1 MSDGRGS
8 GKDSGDRRPDP
19 LARAHDLAPLIE
31 TSAAEGERLR
41 RLPESLV
48 TALHDAGL
56 YRLLLPRS
64 LDGAELDPATF
75 VRVMEAVSRADAST
89 AWCLC
94 QASGCTMITG
104 YVAPDVA
111 REIFGDRRAALAWGP
126 SPDARAVPVDGG
138 YRVSGTFTFA
148 SGCRQATWLGG
159 QCAIREADGTP
170 RRRPD
175 GSAEARWML
184 LRAAQATIL
193 DTWSVIGLRATG
205 SDSFTVSDLFVPQQ
219 HSAARDDPAER
230 RHGGPLYCFPTTS
243 LYASGFAGVALGNA
257 RSMLDAFVRLAL
269 AKTPRGLSHPLRES
283 AVVQSELARTEA
295 RVDAARALLHTS
307 LDEVWRG
314 VVETGELE
322 LAQRVRI
329 RLAATH
335 AITEATA
342 AVDWAYHAA
351 GATAIFESQA
361 FERRFRDAHTVA
373 QQVQGRQT
381 HFETVGRVLLGLE
394 HDTTYFI

>member
-1 MSDGRGS
+1 MSDAAGLADHHAG
-8 GKDSGDRRPDP
+8 P
-19 LARAHDLAPLIE
+19 LARAEGLAPLIE
-31 TSAAEGERLR
+31 ASAAHGERER
-41 RLPESLV
+41 RLAPPLV
-48 TALHDAGL
+48 ALLHEAGL
-56 YRLLLPRS
+56 YRLLLPRA
-64 LDGAELDPATF
+64 LDGAELDPVSF

-94 QASGCTMITG
+94 QAAGCTMITG
-104 YVAPDVA
+104 YVAPEVA
-111 REIFGDRRAALAWGP
+111 REIFGDRRAVLAWGP
-126 SPDARAVPVDGG
+126 SPDGRAVPVDGG
-138 YRVSGTFTFA
+138 YRVSGTFAFA

-170 RRRPD
+170 RRRSD

-184 LRAAQATIL
+184 FPAERATIL

-205 SDSFTVSDLFVPQQ
+205 SDSFTVSDLFVPQG
-219 HSAARDDPAER
+219 HSAARDDPTER
-230 RHGGPLYCFPTTS
+230 RLGGPLYCFPTTS

-257 RSMLDAFVRLAL
+257 RSTLDAFVRLAQ
-269 AKTPRGLSHPLRES
+269 AKRPRGLTQPLRES

-295 RVDAARALLHTS
+295 RVGASRALLLTS

-314 VVETGELE
+314 VVETGQLE

-373 QQVQGRQT
+373 QQLQGRQT

-394 HDTTYFI
+394 PDTTTFI

>member
-1 MSDGRGS
+1 MADRAHGRPG
-8 GKDSGDRRPDP
+8 P
-19 LARAHDLAPLIE
+19 LARAEGLAPLIE
-31 TSAAEGERLR
+31 ASAGEGERTR
-41 RLPESLV
+41 RLAPPLV
-48 TALHDAGL
+48 ALLHEAEL
-56 YRLLLPRS
+56 YRLLLPRA
-64 LDGAELDPATF
+64 LDGAELDPVSF

-94 QASGCTMITG
+94 QAAGCTMITG
-104 YVAPDVA
+104 YVAPEVA
-111 REIFGDRRAALAWGP
+111 REIFGDRRAVLGWGP
-126 SPDARAVPVDGG
+126 SPDGRAVPVDGG

-159 QCAIREADGTP
+159 QCAIREPDGTP

-184 LRAAQATIL
+184 FPAEQATIL

-205 SDSFTVSDLFVPQQ
+205 SDSFTVSDLFVPQE

-230 RHGGPLYCFPTTS
+230 RLGGPLYCFPTTS

-257 RSMLDAFVRLAL
+257 RSTLDAFVRLAQ
-269 AKTPRGLSHPLRES
+269 AKRPRGLTQPLRES
-283 AVVQSELARTEA
+283 AVVQSELARSEA
-295 RVDAARALLHTS
+295 RVGAARALLLTS

-314 VVETGELE
+314 VVETGALE
-322 LAQRVRI
+322 LGARIRI

-373 QQVQGRQT
+373 QQLQGRQT

-394 HDTTYFI
+394 PDTTTWL

>member
-1 MSDGRGS
+1 MADTRNGRG
-8 GKDSGDRRPDP
+8 DP
-19 LARAHDLAPLIE
+19 LTRAHELAPLIE
-31 TSAAEGERLR
+31 ASAAEGERLR
-41 RLPESLV
+41 RLPDALV
-48 TALHDAGL
+48 AALLDAGL
-56 YRLLLPRS
+56 YRLLLPRT
-64 LDGAELDPATF
+64 LDGAELDPASF

-94 QASGCTMITG
+94 QAAGCTMITG
-104 YVAPDVA
+104 YVAPGVA
-111 REIFGDRRAALAWGP
+111 REIFGDRRTVLAWGP
-126 SPDARAVPVDGG
+126 SADGRAVPVGGG
-138 YRVSGTFTFA
+138 YRVSGTFGFA

-159 QCAIREADGTP
+159 QCAIHEADGTP

-184 LRAAQATIL
+184 FPAAQATVL

-205 SDSFTVSDLFVPQQ
+205 SESFTVSGLFVPRE
-219 HSAARDDPAER
+219 HSAARDDPSER

-257 RSMLDAFVRLAL
+257 RSTLDAFVRLAQ
-269 AKTPRGLSHPLRES
+269 AKTPRGLRQPLRES
-283 AVVQSELARTEA
+283 AVVQSELARNEA
-295 RVDAARALLHTS
+295 RLGAARALLLTS
-307 LDEVWRG
+307 LEEVWRD
-314 VVETGELE
+314 VVETGQLE

-335 AITEATA
+335 AITEATG
-342 AVDWAYHAA
+342 AVDFAYHTA
-351 GATAIFESQA
+351 GATAIFDSQA

-394 HDTTYFI
+394 PDTTAFL

>member
-1 MSDGRGS
+1 MIDGADTG
-8 GKDSGDRRPDP
+8 GDP
-19 LARAHDLAPLIE
+19 LIRVRPLAGLIAA
-31 TSAAEGERLR
+31 SAAEGERAR
-41 RLPESLV
+41 RLPERLV
-48 TALHDAGL
+48 EALHDAGL

-75 VRVMEAVSRADAST
+75 VRVLEEVSRADAST

-94 QASGCTMITG
+94 QAAGCTMISA
-104 YVAPDVA
+104 YLAPEVA
-111 REIFGDRRAALAWGP
+111 REIFGDPRALLAWGP
-126 SPDARAVPVDGG
+126 GPDARAVPIEGG
-138 YRVSGTFTFA
+138 YRVSGTWRFA

-159 QCAIREADGTP
+159 QCAIHAPDGTP
-170 RRRPD
+170 CRRPD
-175 GSAEARWML
+175 GSLETRWIL
-184 LRAAQATIL
+184 FPAGRATFL

-205 SDSFTVSDLFVPQQ
+205 SDSFTVSDLAVPRE

-230 RHGGPLYCFPTTS
+230 RHEGPLYCFPTTS

-257 RSMLDAFVRLAL
+257 RTALDAFVAL
-269 AKTPRGLSHPLRES
+269 ARTKTPRGLRQPLRES

-295 RVDAARALLHTS
+295 RLSAARALLLGS
-307 LDEVWRG
+307 LEEVWRR
-314 VVETGELE
+314 VVRTGTLE
-322 LAQRVRI
+322 LGQRVRI
-329 RLAATH
+329 RMAATH

-342 AVDWAYHAA
+342 AVDFAYHTA
-351 GATAIFESQA
+351 GATAIFDSEA

-394 HDTTYFI
+394 PDTTTFL

>member
-1 MSDGRGS
+1 MAERAAAHG
-8 GKDSGDRRPDP
+8 DP
-19 LARAHDLAPLIE
+19 LTRVRQLAPLIGAF
-31 TSAAEGERLR
+31 AAEGERAR

-48 TALHDAGL
+48 TALLDAGL
-56 YRLLLPRS
+56 YRLLLPRA

-75 VRVMEAVSRADAST
+75 VRVLEEVSRADASP

-94 QASGCTMITG
+94 QAAGCTMISG
-104 YVAPDVA
+104 YLVPEAA
-111 REIFGDRRAALAWGP
+111 GEIFGDRRAVLAWGP

-138 YRVSGTFTFA
+138 YRVSGTWGFA
-148 SGCRQATWLGG
+148 SGCRHATWLGG
-159 QCAIREADGTP
+159 QCTLQAPDGTA

-175 GSAEARWML
+175 GGETRWML
-184 LRAAQATIL
+184 FPVSRATVL

-205 SDSFTVSDLFVPQQ
+205 SDSFTVSDLFVPRA

-257 RSMLDAFVRLAL
+257 RSMLDAFLAL
-269 AKTPRGLSHPLRES
+269 AQAKTPRGLRQPLRES
-283 AVVQSELARTEA
+283 AVIQSELARHGA
-295 RVDAARALLHTS
+295 RLGAARALLLGS
-307 LDEVWRG
+307 LEEVWRS
-314 VVETGELE
+314 VVATGQLE
-322 LAQRVRI
+322 LGQRVRI
-329 RLAATH
+329 RMAATH

-342 AVDWAYHAA
+342 AVDFAYHAA

-373 QQVQGRQT
+373 QQLQGRDT
-381 HFETVGRVLLGLE
+381 HFETVGRFLLGLE
-394 HDTTYFI
+394 PDTTFL

>member
-1 MSDGRGS
+1 MVDRGNGRTE
-8 GKDSGDRRPDP
+8 PADP
-19 LARAHDLAPLIE
+19 PALARVRELAPLIE
-31 TSAAEGERLR
+31 TAAAEGERIR
-41 RLPESLV
+41 RLPEPMV
-48 TALHDAGL
+48 AALHDAGL
-56 YRLLLPRS
+56 YRLLLPRA
-64 LDGAELDPATF
+64 LDGAELDPVGFT
-75 VRVMEAVSRADAST
+75 RVIEAVSRADAST

-111 REIFGDRRAALAWGP
+111 REIFGDRRAVLAWGP
-126 SPDARAVPVDGG
+126 SPDGRAILADGG
-138 YRVSGTFTFA
+138 YRVSGTFTFV

-159 QCAIREADGTP
+159 QCTVHEGSGAP

-175 GSAEARWML
+175 GSVEARWML
-184 LRAAQATIL
+184 FPAAQAAIA
-193 DTWSVIGLRATG
+193 DTWQVIGLRATG
-205 SDSFTVSDLFVPQQ
+205 SDSFTVSDLFVPRE

-230 RHGGPLYCFPTTS
+230 RLGGPLYCFPTTS

-257 RSMLDAFVRLAL
+257 RSTLDAFVRLAQ
-269 AKTPRGLSHPLRES
+269 AKRPRGLAQPLRES
-283 AVVQSELARTEA
+283 AVIQSELARTEA
-295 RVDAARALLHTS
+295 RVAAARALLHTS

-314 VVETGELE
+314 VVETGRLE
-322 LAQRVRI
+322 LAERVRI

-342 AVDWAYHAA
+342 AVDWVYHAA
-351 GATAIFESQA
+351 GATAIFDA
-361 FERRFRDAHTVA
+361 HPFERRFRDAHTVA

-394 HDTTYFI
+394 PDTMAFI

>member
-1 MSDGRGS
+1 MSDGFDGRGH
-8 GKDSGDRRPDP
+8 P
-19 LARAHDLAPLIE
+19 LERAQQIAALIAG
-31 TSAAEGERLR
+31 SAAEGERQR
-41 RLPESLV
+41 RLAEPAV
-48 TALHDAGL
+48 AALHDAGL
-56 YRLLLPRS
+56 YRLLLPRA
-64 LDGAELDPATF
+64 LDGAELEPAGF
-75 VRVMEAVSRADAST
+75 VRVIEEVSRADASA

-94 QASGCTMITG
+94 QAAGCSMVTG
-104 YVAPDVA
+104 YVTPEVA
-111 REIFGDRRAALAWGP
+111 REIFGDRRAVLAWGP
-126 SPDARAVPVDGG
+126 SPDARAVRVDGG
-138 YRVSGTFTFA
+138 YRVTGTFHFG

-159 QCAIREADGTP
+159 QCAIQAPDGTA

-175 GSAEARWML
+175 GAPEARWML
-184 LRAAQATIL
+184 FPAERATIL
-193 DTWSVIGLRATG
+193 DTWHVIGLRGTG
-205 SDSFTVSDLFVPQQ
+205 SDSFRVEDLFVPRE

-230 RHGGPLYCFPTTS
+230 RLGGPLYCFPTTS

-257 RSMLDAFVRLAL
+257 RSTLDAFVRLAQ
-269 AKTPRGLSHPLRES
+269 AKRPRGLTQPLRES
-283 AVVQSELARTEA
+283 AVVQSELARSEA
-295 RVDAARALLHTS
+295 RVGAARALLLTS
-307 LDEVWRG
+307 LEEVWRG
-314 VVETGELE
+314 VVETGQLE

-373 QQVQGRQT
+373 QQLQGRQT

-394 HDTTYFI
+394 PDTTAFI

>member
-1 MSDGRGS
+1 MDL
-8 GKDSGDRRPDP
+8 PA
-19 LARAHDLAPLIE
+19 LARSRELAPLIE
-31 TSAAEGERLR
+31 SSAVEGERVR
-41 RLPESLV
+41 RLPEPLV

-56 YRLLLPRS
+56 YRLLLPRA
-64 LDGAELDPATF
+64 LDGAELDPVGFT
-75 VRVMEAVSRADAST
+75 RVMEAVSRADAST

-104 YVAPDVA
+104 YVAPEVA
-111 REIFGDRRAALAWGP
+111 REIFGDRRAVLAWGP
-126 SPDARAVPVDGG
+126 SPDGRAVLADGG
-138 YRVSGTFTFA
+138 YRVSGTFTFV

-159 QCAIREADGTP
+159 QCTVHERSGAP

-175 GSAEARWML
+175 GSVEARWVL
-184 LRAAQATIL
+184 FPAAQAAIV
-193 DTWSVIGLRATG
+193 DTWQVIGLRATG
-205 SDSFTVSDLFVPQQ
+205 SDSFTVLDLFVPQE

-230 RHGGPLYCFPTTS
+230 RLGAPLYCFPTTS

-257 RSMLDAFVRLAL
+257 RSMLDAFVNLAQ
-269 AKTPRGLSHPLRES
+269 AKRPRGLTQPLRES
-283 AVVQSELARTEA
+283 AVIQSELARSEA
-295 RVDAARALLHTS
+295 RVGAARALLLTS
-307 LDEVWRG
+307 LDDVWRG
-314 VVETGELE
+314 VVETGRLE
-322 LAQRVRI
+322 LGERVRI

-351 GATAIFESQA
+351 GATAIFDA
-361 FERRFRDAHTVA
+361 HPFERRFRDAHTVA

-394 HDTTYFI
+394 PDTTAFI

>member
-1 MSDGRGS
+1 MADSADGR
-8 GKDSGDRRPDP
+8 PHP
-19 LARAHDLAPLIE
+19 LDHVRQLAPLIE
-31 TSAAEGERLR
+31 ASAAEGERAR
-41 RLPESLV
+41 RLPEPLV
-48 TALHDAGL
+48 TALLDAGL

-75 VRVMEAVSRADAST
+75 VRVLEQVSRADAST

-94 QASGCTMITG
+94 QAAGCTMISG
-104 YVAPDVA
+104 YVAPAVA
-111 REIFGDRRAALAWGP
+111 REIFGDRRAILAWGP
-126 SPDARAVPVDGG
+126 SPDGRAVPVDGG
-138 YRVSGTFTFA
+138 YRVSGTFSFA

-159 QCAIREADGTP
+159 QCAIHEPDGTP

-175 GSAEARWML
+175 GSAETRWML
-184 LRAAQATIL
+184 FPAARVTLL

-205 SDSFTVSDLFVPQQ
+205 SDSFTASDLFVPRE

-257 RSMLDAFVRLAL
+257 RSALDAFVALAQ
-269 AKTPRGLSHPLRES
+269 AKTPRGLRQPLRES

-295 RVDAARALLHTS
+295 RVGAARALLLGS
-307 LDEVWRG
+307 LEEVWRG
-314 VVETGELE
+314 VVETGTLG
-322 LAQRVRI
+322 LDQRVRI
-329 RLAATH
+329 RMAATH

-342 AVDWAYHAA
+342 AVDFAYHTA
-351 GATAIFESQA
+351 GATAIFDEHP

-394 HDTTYFI
+394 PDTTAFI